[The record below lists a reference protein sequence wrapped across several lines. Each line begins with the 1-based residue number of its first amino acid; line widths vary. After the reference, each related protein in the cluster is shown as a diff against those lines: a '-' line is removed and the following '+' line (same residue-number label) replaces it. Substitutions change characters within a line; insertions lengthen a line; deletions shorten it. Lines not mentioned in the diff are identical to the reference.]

1 MMGTVQSLMYIVCV
15 FFLLTANATTINHIT
30 QSLEAQIEN
39 HNENSEIE
47 PAIDADIQQS
57 KHVTAQKEWT
67 ILTYMAAD
75 NDLAPYAR
83 KNLKQQADVGSNER
97 INIVTQLDTR
107 IGPHNKITKRYY
119 IEKDKL
125 NVKNLNDPATQ
136 RMDSGSPETLIDFCG
151 WGIKHFPARYYMLI
165 LWNHGTGIIDIGRPR
180 SINPLQLF
188 FFNPETQLIELDRTI
203 PFLDFVQAIQ
213 DNDPRAICFDD
224 STGHYISN
232 QGLDR
237 ALREITQRFLG
248 GRKLTI
254 VAFDACL
261 MSMIE
266 IANIVKD
273 YAEIMVSSQEVELGP
288 GYDYRRALTPIA
300 ERSLNPKECAR
311 TLVKAFEQTYF
322 NITNDFTQSAI
333 ALEHIES
340 LEINLTIVG
349 TLLNESLSLQ
359 YGTTV
364 RDIIKSCRHKML
376 CTHFDETSYLDFH
389 HLYSNLLANL
399 VHFKFTDLSKGN
411 IILKGLRESLE
422 AGLKLID
429 KAVIANA
436 TGKNLNRAKG
446 ISIYFPER
454 TLHSS
459 YHRTKFAANNKWYDF
474 LITYLSL
481 P

>member
-1 MMGTVQSLMYIVCV
+1 MMGITRFLLYILCT
-15 FFLLTANATTINHIT
+15 FFLYATNATTVNHLA
-30 QSLEAQIEN
+30 SALENQIEN
-39 HNENSEIE
+39 PETLHVV
-47 PAIDADIQQS
+47 PADIQPT
-57 KHVTAQKEWT
+57 KLVTHEKEWT

-83 KNLKQQADVGSNER
+83 KNLKQQADVGSNNR

-125 NVKNLNDPATQ
+125 IVKNLNDPATQ

-151 WGIKHFPARYYMLI
+151 WAIKHFPARYYMLV

-180 SINPLQLF
+180 SINPVQLF
-188 FFNPETQLIELDRTI
+188 FFNPETHLIELDRTI

-224 STGHYISN
+224 TTGHYISN

-248 GRKLTI
+248 GKKLTI

-261 MSMIE
+261 MSMVE

-288 GYDYRRALTPIA
+288 GYDYRRALTPVA
-300 ERSLNPKECAR
+300 ERLLKPAEFARSL
-311 TLVKAFEQTYF
+311 VSSFEQTYF

-333 ALEHIES
+333 DLEYMGALEKN
-340 LEINLTIVG
+340 INAIG
-349 TLLNESLSLQ
+349 NLLNESLSLQ
-359 YGTTV
+359 YATTI

-376 CTHFDETSYLDFH
+376 CTHFDEPAYLDLH
-389 HLYSNLLANL
+389 HLYSNILSNL
-399 VHFKFTDLSKGN
+399 VHFKFNDANKGN
-411 IILKGLRESLE
+411 MIVMNLREHLQL
-422 AGLKLID
+422 GLKLIE
-429 KAVIANA
+429 KMVIANA
-436 TGKNLNRAKG
+436 TGKNLARAKG

-454 TLHSS
+454 ALHSS
-459 YHRTKFAANNKWYDF
+459 YHRTKFSTSNNWYNF